1 MRILLL
7 ILFLINGINQLSA
20 QNDLMARNFFDRGE
34 FEKAQIEYETLLSKS
49 PSNFQYMQNLAS
61 CYQQLNLFDKSFL
74 LLEEYYKK
82 YKQPQVLVEMG
93 FDFQLQKDEKKAH
106 SYYEKALEKVREN
119 GSNAYGIGATFEKKA
134 LLEWAL
140 KAYKEAVIRD
150 PSLNFNYQTAQIY
163 GQMGQMEKMIET
175 FLNEAEARPVSTNNI
190 QTYLVRFINEDTGD
204 HFSNL
209 LRKSLLL
216 RAQKNQ
222 DTYWNQF
229 LSWFFV
235 QRQEYAKAFVQEKA
249 IYKRN
254 PESFSN
260 IVNLAQLI
268 IEEGEPETAEEIL
281 NFILENTQ
289 DLDLQMT
296 AHRYLMQIQ
305 IDKNLPE
312 NNEKILQELNT
323 LIKKYGITPYSID
336 IQIQRAHFLAF
347 YMGQS
352 EEAIKAIQA
361 AIELPLNTF
370 QTTELKMLW
379 ADIMLYDEKFNQALL
394 FYAQIEESLKND
406 PIGHEASF
414 KVAQTT
420 YFKGDFEWAL
430 TQLKVLKSSD
440 TQLIANDA
448 LELFLIINDYTEED
462 STQTALRG
470 LARADYLL
478 YKNKPR
484 EAKELLNSLIKN
496 HPEEAIQEVIL
507 LRLGNTS
514 EKLNEFDQALVF
526 YQKIIDEH
534 PESIYKDEALYFSG
548 NIYWKEFEKPDE
560 AKKCFEIMLLNH
572 QDSIYYIEARKK
584 LRLIRGDTNI

>member
-1 MRILLL
+1 L
-7 ILFLINGINQLSA
+7 
-20 QNDLMARNFFDRGE
+20 
-34 FEKAQIEYETLLSKS
+34 
-49 PSNFQYMQNLAS
+49 
-61 CYQQLNLFDKSFL
+61 
-74 LLEEYYKK
+74 
-82 YKQPQVLVEMG
+82 
-93 FDFQLQKDEKKAH
+93 
-106 SYYEKALEKVREN
+106 
-119 GSNAYGIGATFEKKA
+119 
-134 LLEWAL
+134 
-140 KAYKEAVIRD
+140 
-150 PSLNFNYQTAQIY
+150 
-163 GQMGQMEKMIET
+163 
-175 FLNEAEARPVSTNNI
+175 
-190 QTYLVRFINEDTGD
+190 LVRT
-204 HFSNL
+204 
-209 LRKSLLL
+209 
-216 RAQKNQ
+216 QKTP
-222 DTYWNQF
+222 DIFWNQF
-229 LSWFFV
+229 LSWFYV
-235 QRQEYAKAFVQEKA
+235 QQKEYDKAFVQERA

-254 PESFSN
+254 PETFYE
-260 IVNLAQLI
+260 IVTLAQLA
-268 IEEGEPETAEEIL
+268 IEDNQDETAKTIL
-281 NFILENTQ
+281 AFVLENTN
-289 DLDLQMT
+289 DVGLQMQ
-296 AHRYLMQIQ
+296 AHHFLMQLKIENATAKDYPQIQ
-305 IDKNLPE
+305 LE
-312 NNEKILQELNT
+312 LQELV
-323 LIKKYGITPYSID
+323 KKFGVSPYSLKL
-336 IQIQRAHFLAF
+336 QLLLANFEAF
-347 YMGQS
+347 YQNQPKNAMEQL
-352 EEAIKAIQA
+352 QRTL
-361 AIELPLNTF
+361 ELPLNLREAATV
-370 QTTELKMLW
+370 KMQL
-379 ADIMLYDEKFNQALL
+379 ADIMVYDEKFNQALL

-462 STQTALRG
+462 STQTALKG